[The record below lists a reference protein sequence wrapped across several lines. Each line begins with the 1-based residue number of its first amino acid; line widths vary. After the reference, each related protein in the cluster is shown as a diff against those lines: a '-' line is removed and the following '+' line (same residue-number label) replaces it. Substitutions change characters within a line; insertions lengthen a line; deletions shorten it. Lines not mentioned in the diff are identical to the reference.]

1 MIQNQRQYN
10 VTKGQIA
17 KLEGA
22 LEASRGAAGRMDPR
36 IYEAMIAGIESQ
48 IEELRQQLV
57 AYEELVQAAS
67 LHLGSA
73 EEIGPILIKARV
85 ARGMTQK
92 DLAEAIK
99 IQPQQ
104 IQKYEATEYRSASL
118 KRVLEIMR
126 ALDVDIQAD
135 VLLTCPRAAAEPTK
149 TRARGGR
156 AKRRRAAGGRAGV
169 SSRVAAKG
177 KDRS

>member
-1 MIQNQRQYN
+1 MIQNQRQYK
-10 VTKGQIA
+10 VTRGQIA
-17 KLEGA
+17 KLQGA
-22 LEASRGAAGRMDPR
+22 LAASRQAEGRMHPR
-36 IYEAMIAGIESQ
+36 VYEAMITGIEGEIQ
-48 IEELRQQLV
+48 KLRGQLREFDELQS
-57 AYEELVQAAS
+57 AAV
-67 LHLGSA
+67 LRLGSA

-169 SSRVAAKG
+169 ARRVAAKG